1 MFTAPQL
8 RLITTD
14 DAGQEQDVTPSLEL
28 GALEVRLAQTAAEVD
43 AVQAL
48 RYRVFY
54 DEMGAVPTTEML
66 SRQRDYDNLDQHC
79 DHLLV
84 VDKTKTNVL
93 ESIVGTYRFI
103 RKPHAEKNGSWYSAG
118 EYDISKI
125 VQNPD
130 EILEVGRSCVDINYR
145 NRYMMTLMWRG
156 IAVYAAQWG
165 IKTIFGCASF
175 PGTDPEALK
184 MPLSYLYY
192 HHLAPPAV
200 RMTCLPD
207 HYNDM
212 RLVPENE
219 IDVRE
224 AIRLLPPLIKGY
236 INVGCFV
243 GDGAYI
249 DWQFNTT
256 DVAIICQTDRLTS
269 RYADHFKRQTGGKL
283 GGSQAG

>member
-14 DAGQEQDVTPSLEL
+14 EEGREQDVTPSLQI
-28 GALEVRLAQTAAEVD
+28 GSLEVRLAQTAAEVD

-66 SRQRDYDNLDQHC
+66 SRKRDYDNLDLHC

-84 VDKTKTNVL
+84 VDNTKTDPL
-93 ESIVGTYRFI
+93 ESIIGTYRFI

-125 VQNPD
+125 TQNPD
-130 EILEVGRSCVDINYR
+130 DILEVGRSCVDINYR

-156 IAVYAAQWG
+156 IAVYAAQYN

-219 IDVRE
+219 VDVRE
-224 AIRLLPPLIKGY
+224 AIRQLPPLIKGY

-256 DVAIICQTDRLTS
+256 DVAIICQTDRLTG
-269 RYADHFKRQTGGKL
+269 RYAEHYKRQTGGKF
-283 GGSQAG
+283 GGE